1 MAQAISLLFGMGT
14 VVLGWQLAFE
24 LWGMRAAKRA
34 AWVLALFPSLVLY
47 SALTMREAYTW
58 FFLVLAMLGVLR
70 WARTNR
76 LSAMIMVL
84 IGFVVATFFHGGMAA
99 GAIAFL
105 ILVALRSIVLT
116 FKAILRFRLSLVT
129 PVSLVI
135 VVSFVSLYASGF
147 FSIPKLGNINEIAD
161 ADRMIRYMSKW
172 NKGNA
177 AYPSWTTPSNL
188 NEIFW
193 KTPIRGIYFLFSPLP
208 WDVRELRHIIGL
220 FDGILYMGLSF
231 LLWRNRKSLWADPGG
246 RYILLITGAMVLIFG
261 VAIGNF
267 GTGIRHRAKF
277 VAVLI
282 VLAAPSF
289 PRFVFDKTKRK
300 EKLC

>member
-1 MAQAISLLFGMGT
+1 
-14 VVLGWQLAFE
+14 
-24 LWGMRAAKRA
+24 
-34 AWVLALFPSLVLY
+34 
-47 SALTMREAYTW
+47 
-58 FFLVLAMLGVLR
+58 
-70 WARTNR
+70 
-76 LSAMIMVL
+76 MIMVL

-193 KTPIRGIYFLFSPLP
+193 KTPIRVIYFLFSPLP
-208 WDVRELRHIIGL
+208 WDVRN
-220 FDGILYMGLSF
+220 FVT
-231 LLWRNRKSLWADPGG
+231 LLVCL
-246 RYILLITGAMVLIFG
+246 MVFCIWGYPFFFG
-261 VAIGNF
+261 VIVNHYGQ
-267 GTGIRHRAKF
+267 IREGDIF
-277 VAVLI
+277 
-282 VLAAPSF
+282 
-289 PRFVFDKTKRK
+289 
-300 EKLC
+300 C